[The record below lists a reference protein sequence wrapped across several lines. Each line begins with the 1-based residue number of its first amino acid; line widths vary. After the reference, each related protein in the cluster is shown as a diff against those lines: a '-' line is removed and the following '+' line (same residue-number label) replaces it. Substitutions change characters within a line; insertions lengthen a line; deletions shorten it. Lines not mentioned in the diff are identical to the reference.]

1 MPHLHYSFHLH
12 TDRVCFFYLYQSAKT
27 EKVKTRLCEI
37 SVRPEAAGSRDHATL
52 GAENRRPTEYQ
63 KIAFSK
69 PLLSFSLAPAPFKMS
84 IRADSELAFKV
95 PSLFHP
101 ERNSEGG
108 KGIHADFT
116 EIWVTS
122 GSSKAQ

>member
-1 MPHLHYSFHLH
+1 M
-12 TDRVCFFYLYQSAKT
+12 
-27 EKVKTRLCEI
+27 
-37 SVRPEAAGSRDHATL
+37 RPEAAGSRDHATL

-122 GSSKAQ
+122 GYSKAQ